1 MQTKKLKYLLLV
13 AAVAITALLVWYFT
27 YWVKTPQ
34 YTLGFIGTAVQK
46 HDFAAFEKHV
56 DMESLYG
63 NAYDDVVA
71 ASFGSKRMSSPI
83 LAALV
88 QNIKGIAVPILI
100 DQTKNY
106 VDNGTMDEADPSD
119 ADSPVLQNNGTDI
132 VNSLKN
138 KTGVNSMQYQ
148 GVESVQKE
156 GTDATVVIKVFDS
169 SLNKHFFR

>member
-71 ASFGSKRMSSPI
+71 ASFGSKADEQPYSSG
-83 LAALV
+83 AGTKHQRHCCAD
-88 QNIKGIAVPILI
+88 I
-100 DQTKNY
+100 DRPNQKLCGQRNY
-106 VDNGTMDEADPSD
+106 GRS
-119 ADSPVLQNNGTDI
+119 
-132 VNSLKN
+132 
-138 KTGVNSMQYQ
+138 
-148 GVESVQKE
+148 
-156 GTDATVVIKVFDS
+156 
-169 SLNKHFFR
+169 